1 MIKTNYEMKNI
12 LNLTIIIFNINILV
26 NTHYKHVL
34 IFLSNN
40 EINKYS
46 LLSLNLTTRDGKREE
61 DRWKGIWIIV
71 I

>member
-1 MIKTNYEMKNI
+1 MKNI

-46 LLSLNLTTRDGKREE
+46 SLSLSLSLLQQGMGKEKKIDGKEF
-61 DRWKGIWIIV
+61 G
-71 I
+71 

>member
-46 LLSLNLTTRDGKREE
+46 SLSLSLSLLQQGMGKEKKIDGKEF
-61 DRWKGIWIIV
+61 G
-71 I
+71 

>member
-26 NTHYKHVL
+26 DTHYKHVL

-46 LLSLNLTTRDGKREE
+46 SLSLSLSLSQQGMGKEKKIDGKEF
-61 DRWKGIWIIV
+61 G
-71 I
+71 